1 MEQRQGPSRAGR
13 RALTV
18 PAFLVLAGG
27 SVVLAPLWLPILVL
41 VDLLRGGNWRSLRCG
56 IFFAFFFLCEAAG
69 ILASFGIWLLNGPG
83 RSAVRERFLEH
94 NFQLQCWWART
105 IYRGAARI
113 FSFTT
118 EIEGQQAAEQTP
130 FLLFLRHAAVADTL
144 LAAVFVSDPFGVRLR
159 YVLKRELLW
168 DPCLDI
174 VGNRLPNHFVDRT
187 PDDRSAEIDELAQ
200 LADGLGTGEG
210 VLIYPEGTRFT
221 DAKRARAL
229 ARLRERGPAEIARRA
244 ERLDRVLPPRPGG
257 PLALIERVP
266 HADVVFC
273 AHAGFEGAGTFQDLW
288 RGSLVGRRMRVRFWR
303 VPAGEIPDAPGER
316 LDWLFDQW
324 EAIDHWLAEVAG

>member
-1 MEQRQGPSRAGR
+1 MGLGRFGR

-18 PAFLVLAGG
+18 PAFLLLAAGG
-27 SVVLAPLWLPILVL
+27 VVLAPLWLPSLAI
-41 VDLLRGGNWRSLRCG
+41 VDLVRGGNWRSLRCG
-56 IFFAFFFLCEAAG
+56 SFFAFFFLCETVG
-69 ILASFGIWLLNGPG
+69 ILASFGIWLGNGVG
-83 RSAVRERFLEH
+83 RSAARERFLRD
-94 NFQLQCWWART
+94 NFRLQCWWART
-105 IYRGAARI
+105 LYRGAARI

-118 EIEGQQAAEQTP
+118 EVDGQEAAERTP

-187 PDDRSAEIDELAQ
+187 PEDRGVEIDELAR
-200 LADGLGTGEG
+200 LADGLENGEG

-221 DAKRARAL
+221 EAKRTRAL
-229 ARLRERGPAEIARRA
+229 ARLRERGPAEMARRA
-244 ERLDRVLPPRPGG
+244 EGLVRVLPPRPGG
-257 PLALIERVP
+257 PLALVERAP
-266 HADVVFC
+266 QADVVFC
-273 AHAGFEGAGTFQDLW
+273 AHAGFEGAGNFRDLW
-288 RGSLVGRRMRVRFWR
+288 AGSLVGKHMRVRFWR
-303 VPAGEIPDAPGER
+303 VPAAEIPEAPGER

-324 EAIDHWLAEVAG
+324 EAIDRWLAEVAG